1 MIRVPAGLETDFD
14 HTEFC
19 CYEISKLINRIFY
32 RKSDLLG
39 VIFYTRNVNIF
50 KSFNPNVIL
59 APSFCGDNCF
69 RVIRDLS
76 DCISFP

>member
-19 CYEISKLINRIFY
+19 CYEISKLMNRIFN

-39 VIFYTRNVNIF
+39 GIFYTRNGQNR
-50 KSFNPNVIL
+50 SPTTRYPNHTVLI
-59 APSFCGDNCF
+59 
-69 RVIRDLS
+69 
-76 DCISFP
+76 